1 MYNSV
6 KLKKTMKGIKII
18 MKSKNSLLK
27 NIIYTWKTVKEFGES
42 KIYLL
47 TLGMIIISVITPFL
61 TTALPGTVV
70 WLLVNKVYFLH
81 TLFIIMAYALL
92 LLILNYLNMT
102 LNLNLKE
109 SIFFH
114 RLKSGEIISH
124 KILTTDFVNIDTPQ
138 KKTDIQKALNAT
150 YQNDDV
156 GFPALI
162 TGPRDFIINILLLL
176 LYTFFVARLNIWIT
190 LLLVISPILSL
201 IAHSINIKW
210 LRKNEEIKADIFKKI
225 NYLRTNSIDLKNG
238 KDIRLY
244 KIQNWFVDLYKN
256 LLNLY
261 MSWVNKELR
270 RYFLIDLFERFITL
284 TQNIVIY
291 GYLLY
296 NVMNDNMDIAS
307 FTLYLGFVS
316 GIGGFINTAFKQFV
330 YMQKNNIH
338 VQNYLDYIR
347 CEEFSN
353 RGEGKKLSEGTTY
366 ELKLEDLSFKYPDS
380 DENILEHLNLT
391 IKKGEKIALVGENG
405 AGKTTLVKI
414 LCGLY
419 LPISGN
425 LYIDNIN
432 SKDINIYDH
441 YKAFSVIF
449 QDIFPLAY
457 SIAQNIACTFSEN
470 IDYVK
475 LGRCIELAGLSEKVA
490 SLPDKEETTLLKIF
504 DGIEL
509 SGGEMQKLMLA
520 RALYKNSPVMILDE
534 PTAALDPIAESE
546 MYEKYNTL
554 VGGKTSIFISHRL
567 SSTRFCDRIL
577 FMKDGKII
585 ETGTHDELLSLG
597 GEYSKMF
604 EIQAHY
610 YQKEVVQDV

>member
-1 MYNSV
+1 M
-6 KLKKTMKGIKII
+6 
-18 MKSKNSLLK
+18 MKSKNSSLLK
-27 NIIYTWKTVKEFGES
+27 NIIYTWKTVGEYGES
-42 KIYLL
+42 KIYFL

-61 TTALPGTVV
+61 TTALPGAVV
-70 WLLVNKVYFLH
+70 WLLVNKVYFLN
-81 TLFIIMAYALL
+81 TLLIIMGYALI
-92 LLILNYLNMT
+92 LLILNYSNMA
-102 LNLNLKE
+102 LSINLLGATF
-109 SIFFH
+109 IH
-114 RLKSGEIISH
+114 RIKSGTVICN
-124 KILTTDFVNIDTPQ
+124 KVLTTDFINIDSEK
-138 KKTDIQKALNAT
+138 KKTELQKALNAT
-150 YQNDDV
+150 FANDDV

-162 TGPRDFIINILLLL
+162 AGPRDFIINVLLLL
-176 LYTFFVARLNIWIT
+176 LYTFFVAKLNIWIM
-190 LLLVISPILSL
+190 LLLVVSPIISL
-201 IAHSINIKW
+201 IAHTRNLKW
-210 LRKNEEIKADIFKKI
+210 LKKNEETKADIYKKI

-261 MSWVNKELR
+261 MSWVNKEQR
-270 RYFLIDLFERFITL
+270 RYFLIDLFERLITL
-284 TQNIVIY
+284 VQNIVIY

-296 NVMNDNMDIAS
+296 SVINNKIDIAS

-316 GIGGFINTAFKQFV
+316 GIGGFINAAFKQYV

-338 VQNYLDYIR
+338 VQNFLDYIR

-353 RGEGKKLSEGTTY
+353 RGEGKKLSENTTY
-366 ELKLEDLSFKYPDS
+366 EIRLEDVSFKYPDS
-380 DENILEHLNLT
+380 DEKILENLNLT
-391 IKKGEKIALVGENG
+391 IKKGEKIALVGANG

-419 LPISGN
+419 QPISGN

-432 SKDINIYDH
+432 SKDINIHDH

-457 SIAQNIACTFSEN
+457 SIAQNIACTFKEN
-470 IDYVK
+470 IDYEK
-475 LGRCIELAGLSEKVA
+475 LHRCIELSGLSEKIA

-520 RALYKNSPVMILDE
+520 RALYKDSPILILDE

-554 VGGKTSIFISHRL
+554 VNDKTSIFISHRL

-577 FMKDGKII
+577 FMKDGKIV
-585 ETGTHDELLSLG
+585 ESGTHDELMSLG
-597 GEYSKMF
+597 GEYAKMF

-610 YQKEVVQDV
+610 YKEEVEQNA